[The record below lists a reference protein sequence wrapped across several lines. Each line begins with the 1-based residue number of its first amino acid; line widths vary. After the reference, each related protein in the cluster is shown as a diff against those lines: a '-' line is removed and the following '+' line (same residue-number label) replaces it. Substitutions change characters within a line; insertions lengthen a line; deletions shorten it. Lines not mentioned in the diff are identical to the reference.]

1 MRVAHAYHVSDE
13 EEDTCSF
20 AASLYTKYTKY
31 TRTLTFE
38 SACQAHS
45 YITLANAQF
54 LRGHQGALT
63 VSISFP
69 QAQAILLYT
78 ATLCTKLN
86 HDTKASH
93 SPKRRQSSRRRR
105 GTTCPSRVLRR
116 MATRCF
122 LKRWPLRKMISWIM
136 PCTCPSTL
144 RSSPLARNSEIV
156 IYLDILFTLIPLDSA
171 LIPCGK
177 KF

>member
-1 MRVAHAYHVSDE
+1 MSDE

-69 QAQAILLYT
+69 QAQAKIKNKNTIRDKGASTVSLSFPLAQAILLYT
-78 ATLCTKLN
+78 ATVCTKLN

-93 SPKRRQSSRRRR
+93 SP
-105 GTTCPSRVLRR
+105 
-116 MATRCF
+116 
-122 LKRWPLRKMISWIM
+122 
-136 PCTCPSTL
+136 
-144 RSSPLARNSEIV
+144 
-156 IYLDILFTLIPLDSA
+156 
-171 LIPCGK
+171 
-177 KF
+177 